1 MDAGGPLRGTIMSA
15 KGADKLKKE
24 GIQMVTVIITGGHLN
39 EKFAGEFLKEHP
51 WDTLIAAD
59 KGMEF
64 CYKQKIEPDYIIGD
78 YDSADREVV
87 TYFREQSRA
96 EMETYQS
103 EKDATDTQIALE
115 KALYL
120 KSDRIYILGA
130 LGGRMDHGLANIQL
144 LNLALKAGME
154 AYLVDEHN
162 MIQLIDSEITLR
174 KETQMGKYVS
184 LLPFTDCVEGI
195 TLKGF
200 KYPLNNYTMT
210 KGTSIGVSN
219 EIADEEARVSFNSG
233 VLIMI
238 QSRD

>member
-1 MDAGGPLRGTIMSA
+1 
-15 KGADKLKKE
+15 
-24 GIQMVTVIITGGHLN
+24 MVTVIITGGHLN
-39 EKFAGEFLKEHP
+39 EKFAGEFLKEYS

-87 TYFREQSRA
+87 TYFREWSGA
-96 EMETYQS
+96 EIETYEA

-120 KSDRIYILGA
+120 KSDQIYILGA

-144 LNLALKAGME
+144 LKLALEAGAK
-154 AYLVDEHN
+154 AYLVDEQN
-162 MIQLIDSEITLR
+162 MICLIDSEVTLR

-200 KYPLNNYTMT
+200 KYPLDHYTMT
-210 KGTSIGVSN
+210 KGSSIGVSN
-219 EIADEEARVSFNSG
+219 EIAEDEAKVSFDRG
-233 VLIMI
+233 VLILI